1 MTKESTGLPPEPQA
15 APAPCYECRK
25 GTLERRFHVTF
36 SIRNRGELAQFP
48 LVVLTCTACGSTFP
62 KAEEDEYIRKGARQW
77 YRDNAPRIFVDLV
90 ESIRTTHHVHELDV
104 ARLLGLSRECLKRI
118 QRGQAVPSERV
129 LRLAHYAC
137 DCPAYTKKMLDH
149 LGIVSALALEE
160 QEAPG
165 TESSTEGEVM
175 T

>member
-1 MTKESTGLPPEPQA
+1 MTKESTGHPPGPQA

-25 GTLERRFHVTF
+25 GTLERRFHETF
-36 SIRNRGELAQFP
+36 SIQTMGELSQFP
-48 LVVLTCTACGSTFP
+48 LVVLTCTACGAKFP
-62 KAEEDEYIRKGARQW
+62 KAEEDEYIRKGARKW
-77 YRDNAPRIFVDLV
+77 YLANAPRIFVDLV

-104 ARLLGLSRECLKRI
+104 ARLLGISRECLKRF
-118 QRGQAVPSERV
+118 QLRQAVPSERV
-129 LRLAHYAC
+129 LRLAHYAG
-137 DCPAYTKKMLDH
+137 DCLAYTKKMLDH
-149 LGIVSALALEE
+149 LGIVSTWAREE